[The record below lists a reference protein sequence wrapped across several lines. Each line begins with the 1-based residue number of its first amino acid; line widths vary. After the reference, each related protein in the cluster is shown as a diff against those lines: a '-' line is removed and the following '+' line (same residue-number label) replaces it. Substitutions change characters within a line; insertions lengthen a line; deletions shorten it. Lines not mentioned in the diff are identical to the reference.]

1 MAEQRRLLCVSVQ
14 IPYAYAPVH
23 QGMALCGMYIHLK
36 SGQPYRFSSIV
47 SVVPVA
53 E

>member
-1 MAEQRRLLCVSVQ
+1 MAEQGGLLCVSVQ
-14 IPYAYAPVH
+14 FPYAYAAVH
-23 QGMALCGMYIHLK
+23 QGMALRGMYIYLK